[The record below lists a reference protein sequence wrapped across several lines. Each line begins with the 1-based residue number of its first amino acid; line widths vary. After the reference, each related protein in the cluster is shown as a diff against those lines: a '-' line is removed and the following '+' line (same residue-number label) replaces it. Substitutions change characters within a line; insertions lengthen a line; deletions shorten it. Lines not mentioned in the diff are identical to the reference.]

1 MRPLHPDSIYIR
13 MCCRRWTLQS
23 IPGHLNWH
31 LTSHRYTA
39 ALQSAQIPHPWPNCN
54 VKLRDRNQSY
64 FCSNWKK
71 FFLFACFP
79 AQECWW
85 LRGGGWPTTP
95 EGGGDV
101 TWSLLA
107 PAPGAIG
114 LYYILRKGIA
124 IWVFGC
130 SFGFLIL
137 PCSVGRGPAWS
148 TSKATRSRWSPR
160 SSSQGRTGKNIFCL
174 RCSINVAINVT

>member
-1 MRPLHPDSIYIR
+1 MRPLHPDSKYMR
-13 MCCRRWTLQS
+13 MCCRRSTLQS

-85 LRGGGWPTTP
+85 LRGGGWTSTP

-101 TWSLLA
+101 TWPLLA

-114 LYYILRKGIA
+114 LYFMLCIRRSLFGSLGVLLDIWHFHAVWEEGPPGQLRRQL
-124 IWVFGC
+124 
-130 SFGFLIL
+130 SR
-137 PCSVGRGPAWS
+137 VG
-148 TSKATRSRWSPR
+148 
-160 SSSQGRTGKNIFCL
+160 L
-174 RCSINVAINVT
+174 